1 MPTHGKIDYLE
12 FPADNLYAV
21 KNFFTQ
27 AFNWSFVDYGEEY
40 TAFSNAGID
49 GGFYKSAQQMSAEN
63 GALIVFYSN
72 DLKGTQSSIQK
83 AGGVI
88 STPTFSFPGGQR
100 FHFRD
105 PSGNEYAVWSEA

>member
-12 FPADNLYAV
+12 FPAHDLHAV

-27 AFNWSFVDYGEEY
+27 AFNWSFIDYGEEY

-49 GGFYKSAQQMSAEN
+49 GGFYKSAQRMSAEN
-63 GALIVFYSN
+63 GALIVFYSA
-72 DLKGTQSSIQK
+72 DLNETQSNIEK

-88 STPTFSFPGGQR
+88 STPTFSFPGGKR

-105 PSGNEYAVWSEA
+105 PTDNEYAVWSEA